1 MSILSLGA
9 VVHLQLNYMRLY
21 GFVSFVLLISA
32 IIVGTVLYGFINWQ
46 AGSDFFGFSPYKKVG
61 LDDLLSYGNLYDGK
75 KVCSV
80 GYYVKAPDLEI
91 LKVSME
97 EDRFTKSVWIDNLS
111 GKDIIFTTP
120 AASAKYVWAKL
131 CGSFQS
137 HRGGEFGSP
146 SVWNHQLT
154 VEKFETFGE
163 EIRLDKNL

>member
-9 VVHLQLNYMRLY
+9 VVHLQLNCMRLY

-32 IIVGTVLYGFINWQ
+32 IIVGTILYGFISWQ
-46 AGSDFFGFSPYKKVG
+46 KSDSFFGFSPYKDVG
-61 LDDLLSYGNLYDGK
+61 LADLLSFGNLYDGK

-97 EDRFTKSVWIDNLS
+97 EDRFTKSTWVENQS

-120 AASAKYVWAKL
+120 AAPAKYVWAML
-131 CGSFQS
+131 CGKFQS
-137 HRGGEFGSP
+137 HRGGEFGEP

-154 VEKFETFGE
+154 VKKFETFGE
-163 EIRLDKNL
+163 EIRLENNL